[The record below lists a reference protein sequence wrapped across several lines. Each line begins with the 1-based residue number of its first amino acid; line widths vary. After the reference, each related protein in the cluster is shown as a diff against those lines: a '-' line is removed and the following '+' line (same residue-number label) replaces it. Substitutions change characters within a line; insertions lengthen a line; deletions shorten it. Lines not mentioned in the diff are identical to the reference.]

1 MAPLRTSEI
10 ILSAITAA
18 PAPGATETQNGDL
31 RSAAYPIDHSAVD
44 AGAGAGA
51 GLDVVAADVGGVQRL
66 KVVAVIFI
74 GILAAIGFF
83 DLGQEAYTLAAL
95 LLGIGALLDH
105 GRKRAAG

>member
-1 MAPLRTSEI
+1 MF
-10 ILSAITAA
+10 
-18 PAPGATETQNGDL
+18 
-31 RSAAYPIDHSAVD
+31 
-44 AGAGAGA
+44 
-51 GLDVVAADVGGVQRL
+51 